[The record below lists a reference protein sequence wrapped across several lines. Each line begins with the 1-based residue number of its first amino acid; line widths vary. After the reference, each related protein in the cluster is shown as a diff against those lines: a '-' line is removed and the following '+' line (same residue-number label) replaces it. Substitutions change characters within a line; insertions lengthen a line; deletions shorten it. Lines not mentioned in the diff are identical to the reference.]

1 MRRLFGIV
9 DIRPFIA
16 STKPVR
22 LTIVMSHA
30 MVVLYA
36 ILQKKLGTF
45 FTRFPPWSY
54 RATRWFANE
63 LGEQLVCVIQDFTLL
78 I

>member
-1 MRRLFGIV
+1 MRWLFGIV

-16 STKPVR
+16 SAKPIR
-22 LTIVMSHA
+22 LAIVMSHA

-36 ILQKKLGTF
+36 VLQKKLGTF
-45 FTRFPPWSY
+45 FARFPPWCHGTTG
-54 RATRWFANE
+54 RFANE
-63 LGEQLVCVIQDFTLL
+63 LGEQLVRVVQDFTLL